1 MQEMQIRC
9 DQVQAE
15 LDQAN
20 SGTKYLLERADGLRS
35 QRSLHYRHNELQL
48 TSRASAQLRSMIIER
63 FLGRF
68 TLSEPELAA
77 LTSREIPVGNNLFEA
92 LDRVERIR
100 FDCQALLAGEEGT
113 VQAGYVVRMLLLH
126 GADEQDG
133 HHGCY
138 LQTDGS
144 GLPKDSSVVSI

>member
-1 MQEMQIRC
+1 
-9 DQVQAE
+9 
-15 LDQAN
+15 
-20 SGTKYLLERADGLRS
+20 
-35 QRSLHYRHNELQL
+35 
-48 TSRASAQLRSMIIER
+48 MIIER

-113 VQAGYVVRMLLLH
+113 VQAG
-126 GADEQDG
+126 
-133 HHGCY
+133 
-138 LQTDGS
+138 
-144 GLPKDSSVVSI
+144 